1 MTKRISITLDEDVAR
16 ILLDS
21 KQDYEDAH
29 KVTLTVS
36 SFIAMLIRT
45 YDQNA

>member
-1 MTKRISITLDEDVAR
+1 MTKRISITLDEEVAR

-21 KQDYEDAH
+21 KQDYEDRH
-29 KVTLTVS
+29 KVSLTVS

-45 YDQNA
+45 YAQDA

>member
-1 MTKRISITLDEDVAR
+1 MTKRISITLDEEVAR

-45 YDQNA
+45 YGQDA